1 MEEPH
6 PPTPLSDLG
15 EGEEGR
21 NTLLPPSLTSE
32 RGGRSEKYSPPPL
45 FDLGGGEEGRNTLLP
60 PSVDKEEG
68 EILPAPLPVDGEGLG
83 VGFILTH
90 QSKCRGIRKERE

>member
-45 FDLGGGEEGRNTLLP
+45 FDLGEGG
-60 PSVDKEEG
+60 KKG
-68 EILPAPLPVDGEGLG
+68 EILSSPPL
-83 VGFILTH
+83 
-90 QSKCRGIRKERE
+90 